1 MNAYFTIYQD
11 IISGGGRFTPD
22 ELSDVIDYYVSSD
35 DLLSGLDSLG
45 TKSGEQMGEILR
57 KAGVDFQAGDYCY
70 MAYSV
75 DRELCCVDATS
86 SPGECYLASAC
97 QGGRC
102 MDNSGGGCYMAL
114 SAAGETC
121 CVDYTLPIGY
131 CYPGSVC
138 GGDVCVEQPGPGPM
152 PTPAQTPAPAP
163 GCSVFTCGDG
173 ICECY
178 FPYNPVYDEAEP
190 ESACCCERDCGI
202 SCSGNGSTTYPATT
216 TMPLPPVPTPTATP
230 VNSSCYM
237 TSSIYK
243 EPCCVDHTLPQGY
256 CYTGSVCQD
265 GMCVDQQ
272 AACYMTTSVYG
283 QPCCVDAGI
292 PPGYCYQGSSCQSGV
307 CV

>member
-102 MDNSGGGCYMAL
+102 MDNSGGGCYMACL
-114 SAAGETC
+114 
-121 CVDYTLPIGY
+121 
-131 CYPGSVC
+131 
-138 GGDVCVEQPGPGPM
+138 QPGR
-152 PTPAQTPAPAP
+152 
-163 GCSVFTCGDG
+163 
-173 ICECY
+173 
-178 FPYNPVYDEAEP
+178 PV
-190 ESACCCERDCGI
+190 
-202 SCSGNGSTTYPATT
+202 
-216 TMPLPPVPTPTATP
+216 V
-230 VNSSCYM
+230 
-237 TSSIYK
+237 SI
-243 EPCCVDHTLPQGY
+243 TRFL
-256 CYTGSVCQD
+256 
-265 GMCVDQQ
+265 
-272 AACYMTTSVYG
+272 
-283 QPCCVDAGI
+283 
-292 PPGYCYQGSSCQSGV
+292 
-307 CV
+307 